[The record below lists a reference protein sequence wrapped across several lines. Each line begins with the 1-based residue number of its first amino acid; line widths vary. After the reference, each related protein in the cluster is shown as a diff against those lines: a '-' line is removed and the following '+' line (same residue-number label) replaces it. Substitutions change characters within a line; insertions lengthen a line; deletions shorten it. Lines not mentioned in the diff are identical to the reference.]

1 MLHYYIEG
9 IFQDGGKK
17 MKTTV
22 DFSDFVDGFQKIGRE
37 NQFSYDG
44 LITLFNFLE
53 NLEEEIGEEIE
64 FDPIGICSEFTEST
78 LDDINNDFDMNFKS
92 LSAARKF
99 LEEQTNVIGVTNDSI
114 VYENF

>member
-1 MLHYYIEG
+1 
-9 IFQDGGKK
+9 

-22 DFSDFVDGFQKIGRE
+22 NFNDFVDGFQKMGRG

-44 LITLFNFLE
+44 LKLIFDYLE

-64 FDPIGICSEFTEST
+64 FDPISICCEFTEST

-99 LEEQTNVIGVTNDSI
+99 LEEQTNVIGVINDSI

>member
-1 MLHYYIEG
+1 
-9 IFQDGGKK
+9 

-22 DFSDFVDGFQKIGRE
+22 SFSDFVDGFQKMGRG
-37 NQFSYDG
+37 NQFSCDG
-44 LITLFNFLE
+44 LKLIFDYLE
-53 NLEEEIGEEIE
+53 GEEIE
-64 FDPIGICSEFTEST
+64 FDPIDICCTYTEYT
-78 LDDINNDFDMNFKS
+78 LDDINNDFDKNFKS

>member
-1 MLHYYIEG
+1 
-9 IFQDGGKK
+9 

-22 DFSDFVDGFQKIGRE
+22 NFSDFVDGFTKLELRKD
-37 NQFSYDG
+37 QFSYDG
-44 LITLFNFLE
+44 LKLIFDYLE
-53 NLEEEIGEEIE
+53 SFEEDGEEIE
-64 FDPIGICSEFTEST
+64 FDPIGICCNFTEST
-78 LDDINNDFDMNFKS
+78 LDDINNDFDKNFKS